1 MVQKIKAA
9 KAVTKNLLV
18 VARTD
23 AKAVYGL
30 NDAID
35 RANSY
40 TDAGADIIFPE
51 ALESKEEFQ
60 EFALHVK
67 APLLAN
73 MTEFGKTPYI
83 SLEEFKDLGYKIVI
97 FPVSG
102 LRAANYA
109 IKNTY
114 LYIKEHGTQKGILDK
129 MQTRQELYEI
139 IKYHEYESFDEMISS
154 KQ

>member
-40 TDAGADIIFPE
+40 IDAGADIIFPE
-51 ALESKEEFQ
+51 ALESIEEFK

-97 FPVSG
+97 YPVSG

-109 IKNTY
+109 IKKTF
-114 LYIKEHGTQKGILDK
+114 LYIKEHGTQEGILDK
-129 MQTRQELYEI
+129 MQTRHELYEI
-139 IKYHEYESFDEMISS
+139 IKYHEYDSFDEMISI